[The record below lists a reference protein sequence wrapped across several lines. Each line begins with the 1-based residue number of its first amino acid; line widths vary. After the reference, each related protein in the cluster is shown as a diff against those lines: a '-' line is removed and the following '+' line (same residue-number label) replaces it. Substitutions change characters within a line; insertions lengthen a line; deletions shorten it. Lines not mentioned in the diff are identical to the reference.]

1 MKFYYNLPIG
11 IKNLSGLFLMLIA
24 LFVIVFS
31 GYNNLRR
38 GEQGLAVIAKEL
50 TPDIIRFKTHV
61 VNLINIQTNVYRVAS
76 FASSGV
82 GGELSEKVS
91 KAVLVDTKAFEA
103 SMMKEQKTAKKYD
116 FDKLHKNI
124 IKLVKAYEVDARG
137 VVEIAS
143 VDASIA
149 LTMVGNSDV
158 SFKQL
163 LVELEK
169 AVTHLKKETI
179 RFTKEL
185 QDISASNRQR
195 FIAVA
200 IAGSIIS
207 LVLSI
212 FLSQSMAKTL
222 KAVTR
227 SMFEISKGN
236 LEATIPPAKGRDEI
250 GKMCQSIEE
259 FRKQSIEMKQ
269 HEERQTQA
277 QEKAEQ
283 RRKDEMLDLANSFE
297 ENVTSI
303 SKAVH
308 ASAGDMQAIA
318 QSMSDS
324 VSHTK
329 DRVKAAYSSVENS
342 SSSVNAVAG
351 ASEELQ
357 VSFREVSSQ
366 VNKTRDISEEAVSTS
381 AKASGYIEGLSS
393 AVAEINDVLSL
404 IQDIAEQTNLL
415 ALNATIEAA
424 RAGEA
429 GKGFAVVAS
438 EVKAL
443 ANQTGKATEAI
454 NLKIEHISSSTQES
468 VGAIKSIGASIA
480 DVQEYSTA
488 VAAAIEEQNAATM
501 EIARNAEIAATDTR
515 SISTNMQ
522 DVETSNEEGAKAAD
536 TLLEASKT
544 LSKNSNNLN
553 EQLEN
558 FLKKVRAA

>member
-1 MKFYYNLPIG
+1 
-11 IKNLSGLFLMLIA
+11 MLLA
-24 LFVIVFS
+24 LFIIVFS
-31 GYNNLRR
+31 GYNNLLR
-38 GEQGLAVIAKEL
+38 GERGLAVMANEL
-50 TPDIIRFKTHV
+50 TPDIVRYKTHV
-61 VNLINIQTNVYRVAS
+61 VDLINIQTNVYRVAS
-76 FASSGV
+76 LASSGV
-82 GGELSEKVS
+82 SGELSENAS
-91 KAVLVDTKAFEA
+91 KAVLENTKTFEA
-103 SMMKEQKTAKKYD
+103 SMLKEQKTAKKYK
-116 FDKLHKNI
+116 FEKLHSNI
-124 IKLVKAYEVDARG
+124 VKLIKAYETDAKG
-137 VVEIAS
+137 VVEIAA

-158 SFKQL
+158 SFRKL
-163 LVELEK
+163 LAELEK

-179 RFTKEL
+179 RFTNEL
-185 QDISASNRQR
+185 QSASASNRQQ
-195 FIAVA
+195 FVGIA

-212 FLSQSMAKTL
+212 LLSQSMARTL

-236 LEATIPPAKGRDEI
+236 LEAAVPPAKGRDEI

-259 FRKQSIEMKQ
+259 FRKKSIEMKEV
-269 HEERQTQA
+269 EEKQA
-277 QEKAEQ
+277 RDQERSEQ
-283 RRKDEMLDLANSFE
+283 RRKQEMLELANNFE
-297 ENVTSI
+297 ENVSSI

-308 ASAGDMQAIA
+308 ASAADMQAVA
-318 QSMSDS
+318 QSMIDS

-329 DRVKAAYSSVENS
+329 DRVKAAYTSVENS
-342 SSSVNAVAG
+342 NSSVNAVAG

-366 VNKTRDISEEAVSTS
+366 INKTRDISEEAVATS

-393 AVAEINDVLSL
+393 AVSEINDVLSL

-454 NLKIEHISSSTQES
+454 NLKIEHISSSTNES

-501 EIARNAEIAATDTR
+501 EIARNAETAAGDTK
-515 SISTNMQ
+515 SISTNMK
-522 DVETSNEEGAKAAD
+522 DVETSNEEGARAAD

-544 LSKNSNNLN
+544 LSKNSSNLN
-553 EQLEN
+553 EQLET

>member
-1 MKFYYNLPIG
+1 MRVMVN
-11 IKNLSGLFLMLIA
+11 
-24 LFVIVFS
+24 
-31 GYNNLRR
+31 
-38 GEQGLAVIAKEL
+38 EL
-50 TPDIIRFKTHV
+50 TPDIVRFKTHV
-61 VNLINIQTNVYRVAS
+61 ADLINIQTNVYRVAS
-76 FASSGV
+76 LASSGV
-82 GGELSEKVS
+82 SGELSENAS
-91 KAVLVDTKAFEA
+91 KAVLTNTKAFEA
-103 SMMKEQKTAKKYD
+103 TMVKEQKIAKKYA
-116 FDKLHKNI
+116 FEKLHKNI
-124 IKLVKAYEVDARG
+124 LKLTKAYEIDARG

-158 SFKQL
+158 SFKKL
-163 LVELEK
+163 LAELEK

-179 RFTKEL
+179 KFTNEL
-185 QDISASNRQR
+185 QDISASNRQQ
-195 FIAVA
+195 FIAIA

-212 FLSQSMAKTL
+212 ILSQSMAKTL

-250 GKMCQSIEE
+250 GKMCLSIEK
-259 FRKQSIEMKQ
+259 FRRQSIEMKEV
-269 HEERQTQA
+269 EERQA
-277 QEKAEQ
+277 RDQEIAEQ
-283 RRKDEMLDLANSFE
+283 RRKKEMLELANNFE
-297 ENVTSI
+297 ETVSSI
-303 SKAVH
+303 SQAVH
-308 ASAGDMQAIA
+308 SSAAEMQAIA

-329 DRVKAAYSSVENS
+329 DRVKKAHTSVENS

-357 VSFREVSSQ
+357 VSFKEVSSQ
-366 VNKTRDISEEAVSTS
+366 VNKTRDISEEAVATS
-381 AKASGYIEGLSS
+381 VKATGYIEGLSS
-393 AVAEINDVLSL
+393 AVSEINDVLSL

-468 VGAIKSIGASIA
+468 VGAIKSIGDSIA
-480 DVQEYSTA
+480 NVQEYSTA

-501 EIARNAEIAATDTR
+501 EIARNAEIAAGDTK
-515 SISTNMQ
+515 SISVNMQ
-522 DVETSNEEGAKAAD
+522 DVEASNDEGEKAAS
-536 TLLEASKT
+536 TLLEASRT
-544 LSKNSNNLN
+544 LSKNSNSLN